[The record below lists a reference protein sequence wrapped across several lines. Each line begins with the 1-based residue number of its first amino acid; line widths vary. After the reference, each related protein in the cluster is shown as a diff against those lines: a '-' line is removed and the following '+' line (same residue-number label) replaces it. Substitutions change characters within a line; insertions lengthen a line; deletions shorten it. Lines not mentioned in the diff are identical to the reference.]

1 MRNADSMQAAARAG
15 DSGAAR
21 PSNPYPAVS
30 GTRILVV
37 RLSAMGDV
45 LHALPAVAAL
55 RRGLPEAEIGWVI
68 EERWQPLL
76 AASGAPLSGPLS
88 SARPLVHCVHTV
100 NTRAWRAAPLSR
112 DTRRTVV
119 AAVRELR
126 ARNYDVAVDF
136 QGTIKSATLAVVSG
150 ARQRIGFAH
159 TREKPASVLYSRR
172 VEARGTHIVE
182 QNLSLAAAITG
193 RTAPETVPELPLD
206 RRAECACEAELT
218 RRHLRE
224 FAILSPGAGWGAKQW
239 PAEGYAEVARA
250 LGKLG
255 LRSLVNFG
263 PGEEALA
270 AAIAAQSGGAAEP
283 LPSSNLEGERLA
295 NAADRVSALPYLIA
309 FTRRARLFLGGD
321 TGPMHLAAALRIPVV
336 AIFGPTDPARNGPYG
351 TRSIV
356 LRSSR
361 SVTSYSHRDR
371 SDAGLLAIAPADVVA
386 AAEKLL
392 AGNGGAGA

>member
-1 MRNADSMQAAARAG
+1 
-15 DSGAAR
+15 
-21 PSNPYPAVS
+21 
-30 GTRILVV
+30 
-37 RLSAMGDV
+37 
-45 LHALPAVAAL
+45 
-55 RRGLPEAEIGWVI
+55 
-68 EERWQPLL
+68 
-76 AASGAPLSGPLS
+76 LSGPLS

-100 NTRAWRAAPLSR
+100 NTGAWRAAPLSR

-182 QNLSLAAAITG
+182 QNLSLATAITG
-193 RTAPETVPELPLD
+193 RTAPEIPFPELPLD
-206 RRAECACEAELT
+206 HGAECACEAELG
-218 RRHLRE
+218 RRGLRE

-295 NAADRVSALPYLIA
+295 NPADRVSALPYLIA

-356 LRSSR
+356 LRSSK

-371 SDAGLLAIAPADVVA
+371 SDAGLLAIA
-386 AAEKLL
+386 
-392 AGNGGAGA
+392 